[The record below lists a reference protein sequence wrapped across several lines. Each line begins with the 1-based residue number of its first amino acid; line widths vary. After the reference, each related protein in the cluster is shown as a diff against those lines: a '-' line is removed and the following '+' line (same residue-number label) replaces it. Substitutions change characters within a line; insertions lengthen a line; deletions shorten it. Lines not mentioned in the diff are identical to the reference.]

1 MDYFKRT
8 DFPLFPQRYFQ
19 LLCLWFRRLYFFCVG
34 WPSWHNPE
42 GIQISSWDQT
52 GALVG
57 WMCKLQHYINGKISS
72 TLQISFY
79 FHFTFGLGCFTLWKM
94 SGVKNI
100 FRTRLFFNAAVH
112 TKCWM
117 NLWQLLLFASFLH
130 LAKVLVTQIVQLLNI
145 HRHCSWSVDSQISAF
160 SFFIFIF
167 FKIFFLRMNFSQNA
181 SCCNTFGV

>member
-79 FHFTFGLGCFTLWKM
+79 FHFTFGLGCVTLWKM
-94 SGVKNI
+94 SGGI
-100 FRTRLFFNAAVH
+100 FLGLACSLMRPFTPNAEWICGSYCFFFF
-112 TKCWM
+112 
-117 NLWQLLLFASFLH
+117 FAFGKR
-130 LAKVLVTQIVQLLNI
+130 ACNPNCAQLLNI
-145 HRHCSWSVDSQISAF
+145 HRHCSWSVDSQIISLPSHF
-160 SFFIFIF
+160 LLFFF
-167 FKIFFLRMNFSQNA
+167 FFFL
-181 SCCNTFGV
+181 

>member
-79 FHFTFGLGCFTLWKM
+79 FHFTFGLGCFTLENVRW
-94 SGVKNI
+94 NI

-117 NLWQLLLFASFLH
+117 NFFIFFAFGKS
-130 LAKVLVTQIVQLLNI
+130 ACNPKCAQLLNI
-145 HRHCSWSVDSQISAF
+145 YRHCSWSVDSQIISLPSHF
-160 SFFIFIF
+160 LHLFLLFLFF
-167 FKIFFLRMNFSQNA
+167 
-181 SCCNTFGV
+181 

>member
-72 TLQISFY
+72 TLQIRFY

-94 SGVKNI
+94 SGGI
-100 FRTRLFFNAAVH
+100 FLGLACSLMQPFTPNAEWIFFFFF
-112 TKCWM
+112 
-117 NLWQLLLFASFLH
+117 FAFGKS
-130 LAKVLVTQIVQLLNI
+130 ACNPNCAQLLNI
-145 HRHCSWSVDSQISAF
+145 YRHCSWSVDSQIISLPSHF
-160 SFFIFIF
+160 LH
-167 FKIFFLRMNFSQNA
+167 FFLF
-181 SCCNTFGV
+181 F